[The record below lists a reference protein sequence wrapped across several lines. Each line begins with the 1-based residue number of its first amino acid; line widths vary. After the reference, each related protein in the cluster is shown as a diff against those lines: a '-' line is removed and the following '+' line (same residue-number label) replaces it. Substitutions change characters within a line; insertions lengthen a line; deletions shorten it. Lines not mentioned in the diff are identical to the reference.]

1 MKRITVLANSAPEA
15 LAEVYR
21 QLGPAAVVV
30 NVRKIAAPGLGRIW
44 KKPQV
49 ELQAALPVRPEQ
61 PKIRPTVPAS
71 FLKSVEKWNRKAA
84 PLPEEKIRPRERSKG
99 EKIKDL
105 DPEVP
110 ERVPTRPSSPKPSV
124 PAEPAVQSAPT
135 RLSTMLENLG
145 LLPIHAQRLAD
156 QVNRSKR
163 RAGEEWTLKEEFAA
177 VQELLIRQWQTAARR
192 SQTRNAKTRILVGA
206 PGVGKTTCL
215 CKWLTQ
221 EVLLQNRPAH
231 VWRLD
236 THTANTAEFLTIHC
250 EILGVR
256 VDRVE
261 APAEAEKAAADLE
274 FVDLPGIAIDQS
286 SAIESLATTL
296 ERFRGPEILLTINAA
311 YDLQHSLAQFKAFSH
326 LPLSGLMLTHLDEE
340 TRWSRFWNLFLGTQ
354 LPVLYLSA
362 GQNIPGDFHAAS
374 PQSLFDLAGEPD

>member
-1 MKRITVLANSAPEA
+1 MKKVTVLANSAPEA

-21 QLGPAAVVV
+21 QLGPTAVVV
-30 NVRKIAAPGLGRIW
+30 NVRKVAAPGLGRIW

-49 ELQAALPVRPEQ
+49 ELQAAVPEQ
-61 PKIRPTVPAS
+61 PQPRIRPTVPAS
-71 FLKSVEKWNRKAA
+71 FLKSVEKWNRKPA
-84 PLPEEKIRPRERSKG
+84 KSSRPPG

-105 DPEVP
+105 EAATSPSTSELAMPQLAV
-110 ERVPTRPSSPKPSV
+110 RVPPPG
-124 PAEPAVQSAPT
+124 AG
-135 RLSTMLENLG
+135 RLSEPPASKLGSMLENLG
-145 LLPIHAQRLAD
+145 LLPMHAQRLAD
-156 QVNRSKR
+156 QVNSR
-163 RAGEEWTLKEEFAA
+163 RPAGEDWTLREEFAA
-177 VQELLIRQWQTAARR
+177 VQELLIRQWQSSARGP
-192 SQTRNAKTRILVGA
+192 QKQKANTRILVGV

-221 EVLLQNRPAH
+221 EVLLQDRRAR

-261 APAEAEKAAADLE
+261 APAEAEEASEVE
-274 FVDLPGIAIDQS
+274 FVDLPGIPISNPQ
-286 SAIESLATTL
+286 AIEALAKAL
-296 ERFRGPEILLTINAA
+296 ERFRGAEMLLTLNAA
-311 YDLQHSLAQFKAFSH
+311 YDLPHSLAQFKAFSH

-354 LPVLYLSA
+354 MPVLYLSA
-362 GQNIPGDFHAAS
+362 GQNIPGDFYAAS
-374 PQSLFDLAGEPD
+374 PQSLFDLAGESEA